1 MYCIEEKGRKHMQNM
16 TKKQFQISLPEVY
29 ASSYFLSEKKRL
41 LFSTMPYFK
50 NPEIFQRYFSEQI
63 NSCFR
68 ADASKFCMLKSKLII
83 LQATH

>member
-1 MYCIEEKGRKHMQNM
+1 MQNM
-16 TKKQFQISLPEVY
+16 TIKQFQISLPEVY
-29 ASSYFLSEKKRL
+29 ASSYFLSEKKKTTI
-41 LFSTMPYFK
+41 FNNAYSYFK

-68 ADASKFCMLKSKLII
+68 ADASKFCMVKSKLII